1 MKKKIIIA
9 SIASAILFV
18 GTMQFIKLNN
28 DHLECEQ
35 VVESRSHTSGNI
47 AIEKKHVC
55 KEKFNF

>member
-35 VVESRSHTSGNI
+35 VVESRSDSSGNTV
-47 AIEKKHVC
+47 IEKKHVC